1 MITLNLEA
9 KNDSEKRIKEF
20 LEKNASETLAD
31 KINKGVHIEKDGKTL
46 INKKDLSGFMK
57 YANGEAKKL
66 ATKGESGIC
75 VDDETVFG
83 WAIHYFEEES
93 IEGILFNEDGTPY
106 KVAPKPATKTPQKIE
121 KKPVKPTNTQFS
133 FFDLAGDELEPKKE
147 IEPSVE
153 EKKQIETQLPCSP
166 IYKKYLDLQ
175 KQYPDKVICLRLGDF
190 YEVFGDNAKKISD
203 LLDLTLTGRDVGMK
217 ERIPMIGFP
226 YHAADIYFG
235 KIVDKGLTLV
245 ICDNDEIT
253 EKSPNKYKIDY
264 DTGEILEDEETP
276 ENADKVDNL
285 EELTKTFDRN
295 IVVFLYNLLDGKVNL
310 G

>member
-1 MITLNLEA
+1 MIALNLTTA
-9 KNDSEKRIKEF
+9 NDSEIRIKEY
-20 LEKNASETLAD
+20 LEKNASETLAE
-31 KINKGVHIEKDGKTL
+31 KINNGVRIEKDGKSL

-83 WAIHYFEEES
+83 WAIHYFEEDS
-93 IEGILFNEDGTPY
+93 IEGTLYNEDGSPY
-106 KVAPKPATKTPQKIE
+106 KIVPKPAAKQPTKVE

-133 FFDLAGDELEPKKE
+133 FFDLAGDEIEPKKE
-147 IEPSVE
+147 IEPPVE
-153 EKKQIETQLPCSP
+153 EKKAIDPPPCSP
-166 IYKKYLDLQ
+166 IYQKYLDLQ
-175 KQYPDKVICLRLGDF
+175 KKYPDKVICLRLGDF

-217 ERIPMIGFP
+217 ERVPMIGFP

-245 ICDNDEIT
+245 ICDKDEIT
-253 EKSPNKYKIDY
+253 EKSPVKYKIDY
-264 DTGEILEDEETP
+264 DTGEILENEETP
-276 ENADKVDNL
+276 ENAEKPDEL
-285 EELTKTFDRN
+285 EELVKTFDRS
-295 IVVFLYNLLDGKVNL
+295 IVIKLYNLLDGKLNI